1 MAAVGAVAAG
11 FSDRI
16 PGNTSSRSGIL
27 AANNEALGILGGT
40 FDPIHFGHLRLAE
53 ECADSLRL
61 DEVRFLPAAKPWQRS
76 GLIVPVE
83 HRIEMVRL
91 GVETNPRFQV
101 DAREAERAG
110 PTYTVDTL
118 ASMRREFGDARPLV
132 MIVGS
137 DQFLNL
143 PTWSRWQKLFEFAHI
158 AVARRANEPF
168 DLGELPPAL
177 AATVTQRLTNDRS
190 ALTEP
195 AGRVFSIEMTPL
207 KISSSQIRTLVRTRV
222 SARYLLPAAV
232 YEYILKHG
240 LYQ

>member
-1 MAAVGAVAAG
+1 L
-11 FSDRI
+11 
-16 PGNTSSRSGIL
+16 SS
-27 AANNEALGILGGT
+27 NQEPLGLLGGT

-61 DEVRFLPAAKPWQRS
+61 NEIRLIPAAKPWQRS
-76 GLIVPVE
+76 GLISAIE
-83 HRIEMVRL
+83 HRLEMVRL
-91 GVETNPRFQV
+91 GVESNPRLRV
-101 DAREAERAG
+101 DAREAERIG

-118 ASMRREFGDARPLV
+118 ASLRAEMGDARPMV

-143 PTWSRWQKLFEFAHI
+143 PTWNRWQKLFEFAHI
-158 AVARRANEPF
+158 AVARRAKEYF
-168 DLGELPPAL
+168 DLGELPAAL
-177 AATVTQRLTNDRS
+177 AAMVTNRLTNDRS

-207 KISSSQIRTLVRTRV
+207 KISSSQIRTLIRTRQ
-222 SARYLLPAAV
+222 SPRYLLPASV
-232 YEYILKHG
+232 YEYIVQHG